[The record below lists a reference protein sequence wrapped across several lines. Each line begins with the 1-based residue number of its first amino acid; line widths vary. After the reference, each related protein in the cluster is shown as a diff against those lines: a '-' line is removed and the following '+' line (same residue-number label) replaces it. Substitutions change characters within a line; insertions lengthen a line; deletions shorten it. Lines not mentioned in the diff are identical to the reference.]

1 MYKLVLI
8 SMAVILFS
16 NCSTNENKR
25 KEAIYMSYN
34 NTELDEWNGT
44 YSIKKSDNAH
54 SGKSVAFIDSATTYS
69 MGYIKTIENISKT
82 KLDSVVFS
90 YWILCKND
98 KAIAKTVISIDNATD
113 NKNVFWAGNPI
124 KDKVKEY
131 NKWVQISESFK
142 LPANIDPKN
151 ILKLFV
157 WNNSKEEIL
166 LDDFKVEFY

>member
-1 MYKLVLI
+1 
-8 SMAVILFS
+8 
-16 NCSTNENKR
+16 
-25 KEAIYMSYN
+25 
-34 NTELDEWNGT
+34 
-44 YSIKKSDNAH
+44 
-54 SGKSVAFIDSATTYS
+54 

-82 KLDSVVFS
+82 KLDSIVFS

-131 NKWVQISESFK
+131 NKWVQVSESFK

-151 ILKLFV
+151 ILKLYV